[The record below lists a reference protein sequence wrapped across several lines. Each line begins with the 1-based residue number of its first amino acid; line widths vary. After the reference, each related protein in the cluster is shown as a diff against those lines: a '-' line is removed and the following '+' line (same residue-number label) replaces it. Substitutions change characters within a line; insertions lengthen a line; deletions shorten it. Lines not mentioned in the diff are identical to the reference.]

1 MFYYCVKDVCYL
13 FIFKFNDKIVDEKN
27 NRLFVFVISIE
38 RNDQWCIYLQI
49 LKKRNCLIES

>member
-1 MFYYCVKDVCYL
+1 MLYYYVKDVCYL

-27 NRLFVFVISIE
+27 YRLFVFVISIK
-38 RNDQWCIYLQI
+38 RNDQMCIYLQI